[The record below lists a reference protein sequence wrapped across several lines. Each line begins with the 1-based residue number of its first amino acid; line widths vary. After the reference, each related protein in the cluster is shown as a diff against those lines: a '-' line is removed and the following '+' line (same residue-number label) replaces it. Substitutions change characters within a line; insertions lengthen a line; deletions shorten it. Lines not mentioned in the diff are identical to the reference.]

1 MLPYSSA
8 NETEHAGKADLDL
21 ALRGISEGSTEALET
36 LYRCTAASV
45 YGFAHSIL
53 RDHHDAQDVLHDCY
67 VAVWNSAA
75 GYRSQGKPLA
85 WLLTIARNL
94 CLQKLRERKKAVAYD
109 PEFPGIEG
117 AAVSRW
123 RTGTPCQP
131 VWNSCRT
138 RSDRSSRSTRY
149 PASGTG
155 RSRSCWSCR
164 CRRSC
169 PNTAGPYGNSNSI
182 CNKGEPL

>member
-36 LYRCTAASV
+36 LYRCTSASI

-94 CLQKLRERKKAVAYD
+94 CLQKLRERKKALAYD

-117 AAVSRW
+117 AAPGGLTLEDRHTLSACMEQLSDQERQIVTLHAVSGFRH
-123 RTGTPCQP
+123 REIAELLELPLPT
-131 VWNSCRT
+131 VLSKY
-138 RSDRSSRSTRY
+138 SRAIRKLKQY
-149 PASGTG
+149 
-155 RSRSCWSCR
+155 
-164 CRRSC
+164 
-169 PNTAGPYGNSNSI
+169 
-182 CNKGEPL
+182 LQ